1 MMLNQSRTLCSNMA
15 VLLFFRNHP
24 RWGAS
29 NIPLLRQ
36 VPAEYQDGIS
46 RPKGWDPSVNVNG
59 HLLPLVFSP
68 LNRMFPV
75 L

>member
-46 RPKGWDPSVNVNG
+46 RPKGWDRSKRQCQRTFTATG
-59 HLLPLVFSP
+59 IFT
-68 LNRMFPV
+68 FE
-75 L
+75 